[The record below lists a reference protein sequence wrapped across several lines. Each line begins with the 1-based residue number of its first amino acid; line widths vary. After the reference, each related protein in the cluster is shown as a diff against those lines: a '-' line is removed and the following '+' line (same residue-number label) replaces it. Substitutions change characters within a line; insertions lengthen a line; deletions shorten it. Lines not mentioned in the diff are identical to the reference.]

1 MRDYV
6 KHIHFVGIGGAGMS
20 GIAQVL
26 LNQGYVV
33 SGSDLNESPVTLA
46 LAGHGATIFPGH
58 AVEYIDGADVVVIS
72 SAVKDDNPEVRAAR
86 EAKVPVIPR
95 AEMLGELMRFSQ
107 GIAVAG
113 THGKTTTTS
122 LVASVLA
129 SGELDP
135 TFIIGGRLN
144 SAGANARLGKGEFL
158 VAEAD
163 ESDASFLH
171 LQPLMAVVTNIDAD
185 HLETY
190 RGDFSVLKQTFIDF
204 LHNVPFYGLTILCV
218 DDPVTREIMQR
229 VTRPVVT
236 YGFSEDADIRASNFR
251 QDGLT
256 SSFHVSY
263 QDSDEGFDVALNMP
277 GRHNVLNA
285 LAAIAIAGKLG
296 VSDAAI
302 VDGLSRFEGIGR
314 RFQINHDLKLP
325 DGDVEFVDDY
335 AHHPKEI
342 AATLAA
348 VRDAWPDRR
357 KVVVFQPHRYSRTRD
372 LMDDFC
378 QVLADQEVLIV
389 MEVYP
394 AGEQAIPGADG
405 RSLCRGIRARG
416 KALPVFVED
425 RQELLEVLGNT
436 IKADD
441 IVLTMGAGDIGR
453 IAADLPQVLAES
465 LIRGSRS

>member
-314 RFQINHDLKLP
+314 RFQINDDLKLP

-465 LIRGSRS
+465 LIGGSRS

>member
-256 SSFHVSY
+256 SNFHVSY